1 MIINCI
7 ARSRI
12 NSQYNNLADK
22 LNKGLTLDFGG
33 RLITKKGNLPI
44 GKNGFA
50 LLFKRIYEQ
59 GYKDALEITNFKI
72 LENV

>member
-7 ARSRI
+7 ARSKI
-12 NSQYNNLADK
+12 NSQYNKLADK

-33 RLITKKGNLPI
+33 RLIIKKRNLPM
-44 GKNGFA
+44 GRFGFS

-59 GYKDALEITNFKI
+59 GYKDALKITNFKI

>member
-12 NSQYNNLADK
+12 DSQYNNLADK
-22 LNKGLTLDFGG
+22 LNKGLTLDLGG
-33 RLITKKGNLPI
+33 RLITKKHNRPMGRF
-44 GKNGFA
+44 GFS